1 LWAQPTG
8 LTLGVISR
16 DKIELYVADSES
28 SSVRALDM
36 KTLKGSRNV
45 AGGDKN
51 PKNLFAYGDEDN
63 VGVKAKF

>member
-1 LWAQPTG
+1 MWAQPSG

-16 DKIELYVADSES
+16 DKIEIYVADSES
-28 SSVRALDM
+28 SSIWAIDM
-36 KTLKGSRNV
+36 KSLKGSRLV
-45 AGGDKN
+45 CGGDKS